1 MKISIIIPCYN
12 EKNTIGEILKK
23 VKNVNVLNC
32 EKEIIVVDDNS
43 NDGSSEILDKLK
55 KNFEITKLINNS
67 KNQGK
72 GFSIREGIKNSN
84 GDIIMLSG
92 KLLRQALDKFMQ
104 GEVAQNARVQVC
116 LPNGDFYDITG
127 IQLMENKLIGVRESH
142 RLVITID
149 KEKWRM
155 GQVIKKL

>member
-43 NDGSSEILDKLK
+43 NDGSSEILDKLT
-55 KNFEITKLINNS
+55 KNFALTTLINNS

-72 GFSIREGIKNSN
+72 NFAIREGITNSN
-84 GDIIMLSG
+84 GNIIIIQDAALASNQQDSNN
-92 KLLRQALDKFMQ
+92 LL
-104 GEVAQNARVQVC
+104 
-116 LPNGDFYDITG
+116 
-127 IQLMENKLIGVRESH
+127 
-142 RLVITID
+142 
-149 KEKWRM
+149 
-155 GQVIKKL
+155 